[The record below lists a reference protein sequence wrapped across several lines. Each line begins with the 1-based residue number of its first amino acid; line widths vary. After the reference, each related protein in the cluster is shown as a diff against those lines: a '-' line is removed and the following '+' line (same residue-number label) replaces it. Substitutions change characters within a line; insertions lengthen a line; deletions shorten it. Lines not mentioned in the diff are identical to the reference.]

1 MLWWNTKSLLKKTAR
16 FNKLTLMIKTKI
28 TDEVL
33 LRHLASLKED
43 KREIFLIAD
52 GQARVYAASCTEM
65 VNQMR
70 ANHRLG
76 LLESYVLA
84 QGYVAGALLSATVK
98 GDDRIQLNIECGGPI
113 KGLNIEAWA
122 CGAVRGYLAAN
133 PIPLEKPLTTLD
145 TSLLYGPGFLSISKI
160 LEGAKT
166 PFTGQIMLEHG
177 NLAEDLAEYYRQSE
191 QTPTLFYISLDYDHE
206 GRITGAGG
214 IFIQALPGC
223 SDEVLGKLQDK
234 SHALPNLA
242 KFIAAGG
249 DVKDYVEDNFS
260 EYGVEHLEKA
270 MLGFSCPCRRETF
283 EKYLA
288 TLPQDEKKAILEGQF
303 PLEVECF
310 NCGTT
315 YSFDKKEITDLF
327 ANGGTR

>member
-1 MLWWNTKSLLKKTAR
+1 MKKR
-16 FNKLTLMIKTKI
+16 CISNKLSLMIKTHI

-52 GQARVYAASCTEM
+52 GQARIYAASCTEM

-98 GDDRIQLNIECGGPI
+98 GNDRIQLNIECGGPI
-113 KGLNIEAWA
+113 KGMNIEAWA
-122 CGAVRGYLAAN
+122 CGAVRGYLMAN
-133 PIPLEKPLTTLD
+133 PIQLEKPLTTLD

-166 PFTGQIMLEHG
+166 PFTGQIMLEYG

-191 QTPTLFYISLDYDHE
+191 QTPTLFYISLEYDHE

-214 IFIQALPGC
+214 VFIQALPGC
-223 SDEVLGKLQDK
+223 SEEVLEKLQEK
-234 SHALPNLA
+234 SSHLPNLA
-242 KFIAAGG
+242 KFIAEGG
-249 DVKDYVEDNFS
+249 DVKDYVEENFA
-260 EYGVEHLEKA
+260 EYGVDHLQKSI
-270 MLGFSCPCRRETF
+270 LGFSCPCRKEAF
-283 EKYLA
+283 EDYIA
-288 TLPQDEKKAILEGQF
+288 TLPENEKNAILDGEF
-303 PLEVECF
+303 PLELECF
-310 NCGTT
+310 NCGTV
-315 YSFDKKEITDLF
+315 YSFDREEIEDLF
-327 ANGGTR
+327 ARGGSR